1 VTAPQWH
8 AALTDDEQRQIRD
21 LIAAAGHH
29 DGVAPVGEQV
39 LRELAASR
47 TEHLVAGD
55 GAMVLGYLNLTAGT
69 EDAAPMAELVVA
81 PHARRRGIGAAM
93 ARAALARTDGSTR
106 FWAHGTLPAAQATAE
121 ALGLA
126 TVRELLQMRR
136 SLRGVPQPA
145 VAQGVTVRTY
155 AGAGDDAELLRVN
168 NAAFSWHPEQG
179 GWTAEDLAQRRA
191 EAWFDPAGLF
201 LAFDGPKLLGFHW
214 TKIHSGKPGAEP
226 LDVSSGPSF
235 ASPSSRLAEPL
246 DVSSGPSFASPSS
259 RLAEPLGVSSGPSFA
274 SPSSRLAEPLG
285 EVYVVGVDP
294 AAQGRGLGR
303 LLTEIGLV
311 YLADRLAD
319 VEAPIVL
326 LYVEADNTAA
336 LRTYEQLGFVV
347 HSVDTAYAAVD

>member
-1 VTAPQWH
+1 MTAPQWH
-8 AALTDDEQRQIRD
+8 AALTDDEQRQIRE
-21 LIAAAGHH
+21 LITVAGHH

-39 LRELAASR
+39 LRELAASG

-55 GAMVLGYLNLTAGT
+55 GAAVLGYLNLTAGSQ
-69 EDAAPMAELVVA
+69 DAAPMAELVVA

-93 ARAALARTDGSTR
+93 VRAALARTDGAAR
-106 FWAHGTLPAAQATAE
+106 FWAHGTLPAAQSTAQ

-136 SLRGVPQPA
+136 SLRGLPRPAVQQGSTQESRSWDRRTSTA
-145 VAQGVTVRTY
+145 VAQGVSIRTY
-155 AGAGDDAELLRVN
+155 AGPGDDAELLRVN

-201 LAFDGPKLLGFHW
+201 LAFDGPVLLGFHW
-214 TKIHSGKPGAEP
+214 TKIHSGKPGAER
-226 LDVSSGPSF
+226 
-235 ASPSSRLAEPL
+235 A
-246 DVSSGPSFASPSS
+246 
-259 RLAEPLGVSSGPSFA
+259 
-274 SPSSRLAEPLG
+274 G

-303 LLTEIGLV
+303 VLTEVGLA

-319 VEAPIVL
+319 VDPAIVL

-336 LRTYEQLGFVV
+336 LRTYQQLGFVV
-347 HSVDTAYAAVD
+347 HSVDTAYAAVDQP